1 MIGDYRVIAVIPAR
15 GGSKSVPFKNLEL
28 LGGKPLISWPIDTAK
43 KTKEVDRIIVST
55 EDKRIANAVKK
66 YNVEVYD
73 RPIELATD
81 NSQVADT
88 LRHLFRT
95 LESEGEKADIFLL
108 LEATSPFRT
117 PDLLSKC
124 LKRLVDEKLD
134 SIATFH
140 QADINPERVWRIKNG
155 IPSPLIDGENLWKP
169 RQQLTPAFQMNGAA
183 YAYFAKELP
192 ENIPNILFGKMGSEV
207 ISSESII
214 DIDTKKDLKI
224 ANALLEY

>member
-1 MIGDYRVIAVIPAR
+1 MIENFRVIAVIPAR

-28 LGGKPLISWPIDTAK
+28 LGGKPLISWPIETAK

-55 EDKRIANAVKK
+55 EDKRISSTVKK
-66 YNVEVYD
+66 YNVEVYQ

-81 NSQVADT
+81 DSQVSDT
-88 LRHLFRT
+88 LRHLFKT
-95 LESEGEKADIFLL
+95 LQSEGEKADIFLL

-117 PDLLSKC
+117 PELLSKC
-124 LKRLVDEKLD
+124 LRRLVNEKLD

-140 QADINPERVWRIKNG
+140 EADVNPERVWRISNG

-169 RQQLTPAFQMNGAA
+169 RQQLTPAFQMNGAV
-183 YAYFAKELP
+183 YAYFTKKLP

-207 ISSESII
+207 ISSETII
-214 DIDTKKDLKI
+214 DIDTKKDFKI

>member
-1 MIGDYRVIAVIPAR
+1 MIRDHRVIAVIPAR

-117 PDLLSKC
+117 PELLSKC

-207 ISSESII
+207 ISSETVI
-214 DIDTKKDLKI
+214 DIDTKKDFKI